1 MDFVDVLVRSPHILF
16 RHSFHGDILT
26 VTFHSK
32 PFFFLSQFAW
42 IGAALRKREVRFNPL
57 PSPQPWDEASS
68 IDEFARLLHLSRA
81 VKIIGVHARIYST
94 RPFEYFDYGYLD
106 LLMKR

>member
-1 MDFVDVLVRSPHILF
+1 MDFVNVLIRQSPHVLF
-16 RHSFHGDILT
+16 RHFFHGVILN

-42 IGAALRKREVRFNPL
+42 IGAALRKREVHFNSL

-68 IDEFARLLHLSRA
+68 NTYREQ
-81 VKIIGVHARIYST
+81 
-94 RPFEYFDYGYLD
+94 
-106 LLMKR
+106 